1 MTVKIKIEKRVDYL
15 VAKFSGEANLQEI
28 GQRFESLAV
37 RCRKERKHK
46 LLIDVTAIKAAPTFS
61 DRYRAGESAVVFA
74 EFGIK
79 IAMVGMAAL
88 IDPRRL
94 GELVAQNRG
103 VNGRVFS
110 DLEEAKKWLME
121 KREG

>member
-1 MTVKIKIEKRVDYL
+1 MTIKIRIEKHEDYL
-15 VAKFSGEANLQEI
+15 VAKFSSGANLQEI
-28 GQRFESLAV
+28 GQRFEALAE
-37 RCRKERKHK
+37 RCRKEKKHK

-79 IAMVGMAAL
+79 IALVGITEL

-103 VNGRVFS
+103 VDGRVFT
-110 DLEEAKKWLME
+110 DLVAAEKWLLE
-121 KREG
+121 KT

>member
-1 MTVKIKIEKRVDYL
+1 MTIKIKIEKRAEYL
-15 VAKFSGEANLQEI
+15 VAKFSGEANLQDI

-37 RCRKERKHK
+37 RCRKEKKHK

-79 IAMVGMAAL
+79 IALVGL
-88 IDPRRL
+88 SELVDPRRL

-103 VNGRVFS
+103 VDGRVFI
-110 DLEEAKKWLME
+110 DLAAAEEWLLE
-121 KREG
+121 KTES

>member
-1 MTVKIKIEKRVDYL
+1 MTIKIKIEKRAEYL
-15 VAKFSGEANLQEI
+15 VAKFSGEANLQDI

-37 RCRKERKHK
+37 RCRKEKKHK

-79 IAMVGMAAL
+79 IALVGL
-88 IDPRRL
+88 SELVDPRRL

-103 VNGRVFS
+103 VDGRVFI
-110 DLEEAKKWLME
+110 DLAAAEEWLTE
-121 KREG
+121 KTEN